1 MKKTEVVVSP
11 SSTSC
16 SSLSSRV
23 EMDSAPPLK
32 RKFFPDTQ
40 IMEKYSSTPFIS
52 EKVQNWSFDHC
63 KELLENEHKEKDAL
77 QEELRQ
83 CKKRLKKMREQMV
96 EEEEEQKKRR
106 ERINANQVKT
116 QIKLD
121 KLEAENLTLKKQCEK
136 SERDAV
142 EDPEL
147 VFCLVLHNVDIP
159 EIESIPE
166 KPNCYRVRYRYLK
179 GKKEDKK

>member
-32 RKFFPDTQ
+32 RKFFPEH
-40 IMEKYSSTPFIS
+40 MEKYSSTPFIS

-96 EEEEEQKKRR
+96 EEDEQQKKRR

-147 VFCLVLHNVDIP
+147 VFCFT
-159 EIESIPE
+159 SQ
-166 KPNCYRVRYRYLK
+166 C
-179 GKKEDKK
+179 

>member
-1 MKKTEVVVSP
+1 MKKTEIVVSP
-11 SSTSC
+11 SSTTC
-16 SSLSSRV
+16 SSRM
-23 EMDSAPPLK
+23 EMDSTPPLK
-32 RKFFPDTQ
+32 RKFLPDTQ
-40 IMEKYSSTPFIS
+40 MEKYSSTPFIS
-52 EKVQNWSFDHC
+52 EKVQNWSYDQC
-63 KELLENEHKEKDAL
+63 KELLEKEHKEKGAL

-83 CKKRLKKMREQMV
+83 CKRKMKKMKEQLV
-96 EEEEEQKKRR
+96 DEEDEQKKRR
-106 ERINANQVKT
+106 ERIKCIQAKMQMKLNA
-116 QIKLD
+116 
-121 KLEAENLTLKKQCEK
+121 LEAENFTLKTQCEK

-147 VFCLVLHNVDIP
+147 VFSLVLHNVEMP

>member
-40 IMEKYSSTPFIS
+40 MEKYSSTPFIS

-83 CKKRLKKMREQMV
+83 CKRKMKKMKEQLV
-96 EEEEEQKKRR
+96 DEEDEQKKRR
-106 ERINANQVKT
+106 ERIKCIQAKMQMKLNA
-116 QIKLD
+116 
-121 KLEAENLTLKKQCEK
+121 LEAENFTLKTQCEK

-147 VFCLVLHNVDIP
+147 VFCLVLHNVEMP
-159 EIESIPE
+159 EIENIPE
-166 KPNCYRVRYRYLK
+166 KPNCYTVRYRYLK